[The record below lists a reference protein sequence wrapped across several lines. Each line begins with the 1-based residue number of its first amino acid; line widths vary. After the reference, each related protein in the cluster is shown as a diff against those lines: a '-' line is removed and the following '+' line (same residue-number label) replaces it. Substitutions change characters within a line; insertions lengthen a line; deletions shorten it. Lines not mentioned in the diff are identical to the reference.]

1 MTRQRAG
8 GSIKFSAMEHHVY
21 FWLKEEQ
28 KTAEKRAAFEEGL
41 RSLLRIDGVERGLWG
56 RPAAVM
62 QRPVIDDSWDYA
74 LSMTFASVEM
84 QDAYQVDATHL
95 AFIEAHKERWA
106 RALVMDVEPGC

>member
-1 MTRQRAG
+1 MTRQGAWG
-8 GSIKFSAMEHHVY
+8 YSTISAMEHHVY

-28 KTAEKRAAFEEGL
+28 KTAENRAAFEEGL

-62 QRPVIDDSWDYA
+62 PRPVIDDTWDYS
-74 LSMTFASVEM
+74 LSMTFASVET
-84 QDAYQVDATHL
+84 QDAYQVDPMHL
-95 AFIEAHKERWA
+95 VFIAENKDRWA